1 MNALAEITT
10 RVTVPAIWRTPNL
23 ALTGGSKPQHCLLN
37 TVCMYHA
44 HSCACMAASVV
55 SEAALPLNRYDL
67 LSSIQIPIKDP
78 GRLIEERA
86 AYWASAA
93 DAFPSSA
100 CSSTLPL
107 CRLRPPEPP
116 VLAARFA
123 QSSSPV
129 AVANTL
135 HCAHCW
141 KARLRCV
148 LSGREAFCC
157 RACTSLDC
165 YKSPA
170 SDEAYMRSALALH
183 NES

>member
-1 MNALAEITT
+1 MEDAKSGTHWWQQAAAL
-10 RVTVPAIWRTPNL
+10 PP
-23 ALTGGSKPQHCLLN
+23 LTW
-37 TVCMYHA
+37 CMYHA

-55 SEAALPLNRYDL
+55 PEAALPLNRYDL
-67 LSSIQIPIKDP
+67 LSKVQVPIKDP
-78 GRLIEERA
+78 GRLMEERA

-107 CRLRPPEPP
+107 CRLRPPELPG
-116 VLAARFA
+116 LAGRPA
-123 QSSSPV
+123 QSSCPV

-157 RACTSLDC
+157 RACASLDC
-165 YKSPA
+165 CKSTA
-170 SDEAYMRSALALH
+170 SDQAYMRSALDLH
-183 NES
+183 DAG